1 MKNKNLKRVNT
12 FLPLFSGFYS
22 SIFDIDEYDEVSNY
36 NLENDTDLTVDNFY
50 FNYNNYHQEI
60 SKEICLTV
68 ETLLKD
74 NNIIDSLIFE
84 GLRSPRFYNF
94 ENDSINIEVVIKKD
108 VILQYLKDNFN
119 EFEAYINNNY
129 TSYDGFSSYYS
140 NDAKEWL
147 TGFEND
153 KLESETHQ
161 VGAILDFISI
171 NLLNKDDIKDVEFWL
186 YENINFVPI
195 EMSLK

>member
-84 GLRSPRFYNF
+84 SLRSPRFCNF

>member
-1 MKNKNLKRVNT
+1 MKNKNLKKVNT
-12 FLPLFSGFYS
+12 FLPLFSGFYN
-22 SIFDIDEYDEVSNY
+22 SIYDIDEYDEVSNY
-36 NLENDTDLTVDNFY
+36 NLENDTDLTVDDFY

-84 GLRSPRFYNF
+84 SLQSPRFYNF

-171 NLLNKDDIKDVEFWL
+171 NLLNKDDIKDVELWL